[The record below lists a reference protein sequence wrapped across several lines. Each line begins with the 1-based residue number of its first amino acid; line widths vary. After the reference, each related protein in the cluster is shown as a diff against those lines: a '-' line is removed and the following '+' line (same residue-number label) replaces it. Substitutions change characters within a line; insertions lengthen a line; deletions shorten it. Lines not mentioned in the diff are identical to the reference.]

1 MEIPDTEQAGDMPA
15 QCSGYGSYSPMNQ
28 TLHGH
33 GGHGVHGVHG
43 VHGGHGG
50 HGGPEPNYYAQ
61 MGAGVQDAGGMLDSA
76 MAGRMGMG
84 GRMGGAMMA
93 EQFQSLGLGDEPS
106 HRHRGGHMGSAGFDQ
121 GEPGMDAGWRSGG
134 QGGRGGGRGGYGCGP
149 AAYGQHAHSQYV
161 NSQYAPS
168 QYGPAHGYDGSRRHD
183 EERDRE
189 RARHGVRGL
198 RCGSVA
204 DSATIGGGSV
214 VSAQVTRLQKS
225 VNPSELDTN
234 PKFGR
239 FFIIKV
245 CFFLSR
251 FLSLHRIYPYVTPHF
266 AQIWTLLCHQRVR
279 FLSIHPFFPYVTPH
293 LAYIN
298 IYRRHFFVIKSY
310 SEDDVHKS
318 IKYGTWASTDL
329 GNRRLD
335 GAYRETAEKATLIP
349 ALIPMWHTLYLPH
362 VSPTCVRQSFLTS
375 RAPSISS
382 LA

>member
-1 MEIPDTEQAGDMPA
+1 
-15 QCSGYGSYSPMNQ
+15 
-28 TLHGH
+28 
-33 GGHGVHGVHG
+33 
-43 VHGGHGG
+43 
-50 HGGPEPNYYAQ
+50 
-61 MGAGVQDAGGMLDSA
+61 
-76 MAGRMGMG
+76 
-84 GRMGGAMMA
+84 
-93 EQFQSLGLGDEPS
+93 
-106 HRHRGGHMGSAGFDQ
+106 MGSAGFDQ

-245 CFFLSR
+245 CFFSRVFSHSTEFTHMSHPILPKFGR
-251 FLSLHRIYPYVTPHF
+251 FLVINVCVFSQSTHSSHM
-266 AQIWTLLCHQRVR
+266 
-279 FLSIHPFFPYVTPH
+279 SHP
-293 LAYIN
+293 I
-298 IYRRHFFVIKSY
+298 
-310 SEDDVHKS
+310 
-318 IKYGTWASTDL
+318 
-329 GNRRLD
+329 
-335 GAYRETAEKATLIP
+335 
-349 ALIPMWHTLYLPH
+349 LP
-362 VSPTCVRQSFLTS
+362 
-375 RAPSISS
+375 I
-382 LA
+382 